1 MEIQPVKHK
10 HSIKTTLQRHTA
22 ERHVGVTRDGSDKK
36 RKKKKKLR
44 RDAIADIS
52 CLAKNI
58 GDSANRT
65 ARHEWLQNK
74 KNI

>member
-1 MEIQPVKHK
+1 MESQHSVETLHVLLYACFYVRVTVK
-10 HSIKTTLQRHTA
+10 
-22 ERHVGVTRDGSDKK
+22 VC
-36 RKKKKKLR
+36 KKKQKKLS
-44 RDAIADIS
+44 RDAIAVDIS

-74 KNI
+74 KHNKKKQTNI

>member
-1 MEIQPVKHK
+1 MPIGQ
-10 HSIKTTLQRHTA
+10 HTA

-36 RKKKKKLR
+36 RKKK
-44 RDAIADIS
+44 
-52 CLAKNI
+52 NI

-74 KNI
+74 KK